1 MLQWWSLKK
10 IAALMFVWLWFS
22 NHPGNTKYFIHEQE
36 TPGLGKTVG
45 LVVGH
50 SDHGSGLDLD
60 DL

>member
-1 MLQWWSLKK
+1 M